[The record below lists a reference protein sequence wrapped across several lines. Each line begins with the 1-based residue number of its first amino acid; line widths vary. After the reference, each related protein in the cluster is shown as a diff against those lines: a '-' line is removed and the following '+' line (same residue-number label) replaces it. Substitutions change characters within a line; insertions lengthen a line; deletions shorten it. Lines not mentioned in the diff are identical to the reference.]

1 MGPISN
7 HDDSRGV
14 NKFTQLEE
22 AAKKAKQGA
31 AGLRS
36 SLGRKNDDSES
47 SVDVPFVIRLSA
59 VSGKATFR
67 VSALVIVEQVETEEP
82 LEVRTEDSASSSD
95 VDPGF
100 LEKVVFVASLI
111 EGTAGLIVLVGTACL
126 VAQNNPP
133 TCSIRLRTL
142 LGPTRCPTPKANAF
156 LSFCFERLSFFLIF
170 SLARISLIFSVIS

>member
-100 LEKVVFVASLI
+100 LEK
-111 EGTAGLIVLVGTACL
+111 G
-126 VAQNNPP
+126 
-133 TCSIRLRTL
+133 
-142 LGPTRCPTPKANAF
+142 CPN
-156 LSFCFERLSFFLIF
+156 F
-170 SLARISLIFSVIS
+170 SLYLAGNR